1 MFHGQN
7 EVLIIVRNL
16 LLILCTS
23 VAVYPTMIGC
33 QNDKAHCR
41 NYPNEYQF
49 VKEIET
55 QVFALKSTNT
65 IEAIRNSGKMPPIPD
80 YFDFGRAVE
89 AYEEGRL
96 KASRITVPTTTIT
109 LSVYGETNLVDQA
122 FRDGFEEWLV
132 RDFEAI
138 WGRNIKRK
146 QLQNDFFGLY
156 LCDLNAQDDMMVEET
171 GITTNCYVHL
181 LHSYVKGYQNGY
193 RVVTRLGKS
202 PIVRGGHGLATA
214 NLGSNMLKR
223 AYVYGWYSA
232 CYDFF
237 RADPKLLYI
246 DNMPPE
252 GDPRSFYGFWLSFF
266 VELEERFFCEKADR
280 KEFAK
285 EESSGAFQ

>member
-1 MFHGQN
+1 MKDSGLLPTVKVLALAVCSLMF
-7 EVLIIVRNL
+7 
-16 LLILCTS
+16 
-23 VAVYPTMIGC
+23 GC
-33 QNDKAHCR
+33 QNDKVHCC
-41 NYPNEYQF
+41 NYPNRYQI

-96 KASRITVPTTTIT
+96 KASRITVPTATMT
-109 LSVYGETNLVDQA
+109 LSVYGETNLAAQA
-122 FRDGFEEWLV
+122 FRDGFEEWFV
-132 RDFEAI
+132 KDFETI
-138 WGRNIKRK
+138 RGRNIKRK
-146 QLQNDFFGLY
+146 QLQNVFFGLY
-156 LCDLNAQDDMMVEET
+156 LNDTNAQDNLMVEEA
-171 GITTNCYVHL
+171 GMTTNCYVHL

-202 PIVRGGHGLATA
+202 PIVRDGHVLATA

-246 DNMPPE
+246 DNIPQE
-252 GDPRSFYGFWLSFF
+252 GDPRSFYKFWLSFF
-266 VELEERFFCEKADR
+266 MELEGRFLKENAANNEMVGESDR
-280 KEFAK
+280 R
-285 EESSGAFQ
+285 

>member
-1 MFHGQN
+1 M
-7 EVLIIVRNL
+7 RNL

-23 VAVYPTMIGC
+23 VVVYPTMFGC
-33 QNDKAHCR
+33 QNGKVHCR
-41 NYPNEYQF
+41 NYPNTYQL
-49 VKEIET
+49 VKEIEV
-55 QVFALKSTNT
+55 QVSTLESTNT
-65 IEAIRNSGKMPPIPD
+65 IESIRDSGKMPPIPD

-96 KASRITVPTTTIT
+96 RASHITEPTATMT

-122 FRDGFEEWLV
+122 FRDGFEERLV
-132 RDFEAI
+132 KDFETI
-138 WGRNIKRK
+138 RVRNVKRK
-146 QLQNDFFGLY
+146 QMQNDFFGLY
-156 LCDLNAQDDMMVEET
+156 LCDLNAQDDMMVQEA

-193 RVVTRLGKS
+193 RVVARLGKS

-237 RADPKLLYI
+237 HADPKLLYI
-246 DNMPPE
+246 DNIPQE

-266 VELEERFFCEKADR
+266 VELEGRFLYENATKKERVD
-280 KEFAK
+280 
-285 EESSGAFQ
+285 EESSGAFK